1 MSFSCPNST
10 AIIALSLYD
19 QDTFMD
25 SRYNSLLL
33 DTAVEV
39 NWFAITFDFRLYNLS
54 QLSKAPLAYNLA
66 AA

>member
-54 QLSKAPLAYNLA
+54 QLSKTPLAYNLA

>member
-10 AIIALSLYD
+10 ADIALSLYD

-54 QLSKAPLAYNLA
+54 QLSKTPLAYNLA

>member
-10 AIIALSLYD
+10 ADIALSLYD
-19 QDTFMD
+19 QDTYMD
-25 SRYNSLLL
+25 SRYNSILL
-33 DTAVEV
+33 DTVEV

-54 QLSKAPLAYNLA
+54 QLSKTPLAYNLA

>member
-10 AIIALSLYD
+10 ADIALSLYD
-19 QDTFMD
+19 QDTYMD
-25 SRYNSLLL
+25 SHYNSLLV
-33 DTAVEV
+33 DIAVEV

-54 QLSKAPLAYNLA
+54 QLSKTPLAYNLA